1 MIRDILLTHTC
12 AGEYTTLTSKQ
23 PSSETAAERWGAVV
37 RTIRADATLLAR
49 TKFVTRANICK
60 HASKQQ
66 HESFAQRQKKKTK
79 QTNKQTKTTKHQ
91 INTTYLD
98 CARWANEKKA
108 EQHTSFDQPTT
119 KKTINPK
126 STRQINYPRT
136 RGYEGEQLPRH
147 NMCVCVRSP
156 ASPWSVDFL
165 KSTLLIK
172 N

>member
-1 MIRDILLTHTC
+1 MQARKQAATRKFC
-12 AGEYTTLTSKQ
+12 TTT
-23 PSSETAAERWGAVV
+23 
-37 RTIRADATLLAR
+37 
-49 TKFVTRANICK
+49 
-60 HASKQQ
+60 
-66 HESFAQRQKKKTK
+66 KTK
-79 QTNKQTKTTKHQ
+79 QNKTKQINKQKQPNTKLTLHT
-91 INTTYLD
+91 LD